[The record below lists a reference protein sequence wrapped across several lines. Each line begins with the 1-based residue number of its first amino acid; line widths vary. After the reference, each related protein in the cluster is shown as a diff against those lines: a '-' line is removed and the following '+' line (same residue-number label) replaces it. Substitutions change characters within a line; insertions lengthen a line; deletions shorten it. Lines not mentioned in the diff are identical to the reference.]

1 MPLDRRVVLVAALGL
16 LGLAALVWRLGFPG
30 NPLLTAMFWETAT
43 ARDPALVETL
53 RDADLGVRDREGRTP
68 LHYAATY
75 TQDPEVIRLLVRLGA
90 DVNARD
96 RKGRTPLHEAVG
108 RLDPRAEI
116 IRALVQAG
124 ADVNARDEEGQ
135 TPLHLAV
142 LMGSLLFP
150 ETEAVLA
157 DQGETER
164 GAFLKAIATLVYLGA
179 DVNARDASGMAP
191 LHWAAVSSSN
201 AEIVKVLGYLGADVN
216 ARDGRS
222 WTPLHHA
229 SLFSRNP
236 IVVLTL
242 LELGADP
249 KLRDPHGIT
258 PWDLIQANDA
268 LRGTEAYLVLE
279 RRRR

>member
-1 MPLDRRVVLVAALGL
+1 MPLDRRVVLFAALGL
-16 LGLAALVWRLGFPG
+16 LGLSALVWKLGFPG
-30 NPLLTAMFWETAT
+30 NPLLTAKFWETAT

-53 RDADLGVRDREGRTP
+53 RDADLGVRDREGRPP
-68 LHYAATY
+68 LHYAVTY
-75 TQDPEVIRLLVRLGA
+75 TRDPEVIRLLVRLGA
-90 DVNARD
+90 DVDARD

-108 RLDPRAEI
+108 RLDPRVGI

-142 LMGSLLFP
+142 LMGSLFP

-179 DVNARDASGMAP
+179 NVNARDASGMTP
-191 LHWAAVSSSN
+191 LHWAAASSSN

-216 ARDGRS
+216 ARDGRG
-222 WTPLHHA
+222 WTSLHHT
-229 SLFSRNP
+229 SLFNRNP

-249 KLRDPHGIT
+249 KLRDPQGMT